1 MTSCAWSILFT
12 LAQHASFSPS
22 FSSPSL
28 KQLLPIHLFS
38 RGSFSWAACLNSLY
52 IIRNAWKINVYC
64 MKTCINFT
72 KCIFPSFV
80 AFFCIYLETSEWCHK
95 GFLCGMS
102 MLTFCLYLYQYSI
115 YIYIYLYQYRTLN
128 KGIWDVCNTYLHA
141 LSFTSFILQYLY
153 QSQHHFM

>member
-1 MTSCAWSILFT
+1 MANLPTSLQLCKTQVHTSNFFENVLTVKQISLIQLMEQYESIAQPVSEPSYLCLVTSCAWSMLFT
-12 LAQHASFSPS
+12 LAQHAIFSPS

-38 RGSFSWAACLNSLY
+38 KGSFSWAACLNSLY

-80 AFFCIYLETSEWCHK
+80 AFFCIYLETSE
-95 GFLCGMS
+95 
-102 MLTFCLYLYQYSI
+102 
-115 YIYIYLYQYRTLN
+115 
-128 KGIWDVCNTYLHA
+128 
-141 LSFTSFILQYLY
+141 
-153 QSQHHFM
+153 